1 MKSTTIFLL
10 LFCFVVGANC
20 NSSQQFDSTSIDPPK
35 KEYATLLKEI
45 SEKRNTFK
53 KRYDNADSA
62 GKKSI
67 IAEAENYI
75 FNAIT
80 TEVFPQWYG
89 TKWDFYGTTRIP
101 RVGEIACGY
110 FVTNV
115 LTDVGF
121 NIPRVKWAQ
130 SASEV
135 FIKKLSPNDIKRFSN
150 RPISEVESYLA
161 PKGNGLY
168 LVGLDSHVG
177 FIVVK
182 DGKMSFVHSN
192 YYKADEGVM
201 AEKIDSK
208 NPLSDSEYRVI
219 GRLLS
224 EEMVV
229 NWITGGTY
237 TID

>member
-1 MKSTTIFLL
+1 MKSTSIFLL

-20 NSSQQFDSTSIDPPK
+20 TTSQQFDSSSIDPPK
-35 KEYATLLKEI
+35 KEYSTLLKEI
-45 SEKRNTFK
+45 IAKRDAFK
-53 KRYDNADSA
+53 NAYDNSDNA
-62 GKKSI
+62 GKKSVI
-67 IAEAENYI
+67 SEAENYI

-89 TKWDFYGTTRIP
+89 TKWDFNGTTRIP
-101 RVGEIACGY
+101 REGEIACGY

-135 FIKKLSPNDIKRFSN
+135 FITKLSPNDIKRFSN

-182 DGKMSFVHSN
+182 DGDMRFVHSN
-192 YYKADEGVM
+192 YYRADEGVM
-201 AEKIDSK
+201 SEEIDSE

-229 NWITGGTY
+229 NWITGREY
-237 TID
+237 NV